1 MKKVKFLL
9 LALAATV
16 LVSGCGAGIIYTHT
30 WQPLTLDT
38 HNTKIVSTSGEGDIK
53 HVMLFYRQLSAAW
66 DDASIGDIAK
76 KKGLNELYFAD
87 LEYFS
92 ILHVWNQYTVHVYG
106 K

>member
-1 MKKVKFLL
+1 MRKVKFLL
-9 LALAATV
+9 RALAAT
-16 LVSGCGAGIIYTHT
+16 LFLSGCSVGLIYTHT

-38 HNTKIVSTSGEGDIK
+38 HATRITPTSGQGDIK
-53 HVMLFYRQLSAAW
+53 HLVLLYPPLSAAW

-92 ILHVWNQYTVHVYG
+92 ILHIWNQYTVHVYG

>member
-1 MKKVKFLL
+1 MKNVKFLL
-9 LALAATV
+9 FVLAMTL
-16 LVSGCGAGIIYTHT
+16 LVSGCSVGILYTHT

-38 HNTKIVSTSGEGDIK
+38 HTTKLAPTSGEGDIK
-53 HVMLFYRQLSAAW
+53 HLVLLYPPLSAAW

-92 ILHVWNQYTVHVYG
+92 ILHIWNQYTVHVYG